1 MALATNERKDPFS
14 RILKKR
20 KTEQPI
26 VPIMSSNLAEEGEK
40 TNRETHTDLTRTTAP
55 KRTPVLVKVVRTNE
69 TEHSRDGHEKL
80 FRLID
85 PDFSTNEEGRDTV
98 LQPAKKRA
106 RISKKY
112 TVSIDTKKSI
122 RDYTDKELTE
132 KHKQADRNLITSW
145 QSIISK
151 YEQLGDTDNGS
162 DIIDLR
168 TGKIIE
174 DNGHIKALAQQD
186 TLRENDRRN
195 KLTKSSKCNDDDFLN
210 GLVEDNVVKEA
221 VKRKLD
227 LKRLKTDGIL
237 PDLELDLDDSDDSS
251 DESYVLESDDYSDSD
266 VEVDNEIEGKDYS
279 ASVDSS
285 DGEEDTGSDPGDDST

>member
-1 MALATNERKDPFS
+1 M
-14 RILKKR
+14 
-20 KTEQPI
+20 EQ
-26 VPIMSSNLAEEGEK
+26 
-40 TNRETHTDLTRTTAP
+40 ETPTRAAAS
-55 KRTPVLVKVVRTNE
+55 VKVVRKKE
-69 TEHSRDGHEKL
+69 TETSKHSEEKP

-85 PDFSTNEEGRDTV
+85 PELPPDEVEREA
-98 LQPAKKRA
+98 LIQPAKKRA
-106 RISKKY
+106 KISKKY

-151 YEQLGDTDNGS
+151 YEQLGDKDNGS

-186 TLRENDRRN
+186 TLKENDRRN
-195 KLTKSSKCNDDDFLN
+195 KLTKSSKCNDDDFLD

-221 VKRKLD
+221 VRRKLD

-237 PDLELDLDDSDDSS
+237 PGLELDLDDSDDSS
-251 DESYVLESDDYSDSD
+251 DESYVLESDEYSDSDSD

-279 ASVDSS
+279 ASADSS
-285 DGEEDTGSDPGDDST
+285 GSEKSRASDLDEDST